1 MSESAD
7 QFQFQACDAP
17 ESSRL
22 PLQALQPPSR
32 TGCYHPWFGVS
43 VRPRFEK
50 SVELL
55 LANKGYPSYLPVHRS
70 RRQRSDRVRQVDSPV
85 FPGYLFCRFDPL
97 YRLPVITTPGVRSIV
112 GLGRVPEP
120 IPDVEIDAIQTMLQS
135 GSGAEPWPYVQDGE
149 RVRITQ
155 GALAGLEG
163 ILVRKKSQFRL
174 VVSVNMLQRSVATE
188 IDQDWVSPIGR

>member
-1 MSESAD
+1 M
-7 QFQFQACDAP
+7 
-17 ESSRL
+17 
-22 PLQALQPPSR
+22 
-32 TGCYHPWFGVS
+32 
-43 VRPRFEK
+43 
-50 SVELL
+50 ELL
-55 LANKGYPSYLPVHRS
+55 LANKGYSSYLPVHRS